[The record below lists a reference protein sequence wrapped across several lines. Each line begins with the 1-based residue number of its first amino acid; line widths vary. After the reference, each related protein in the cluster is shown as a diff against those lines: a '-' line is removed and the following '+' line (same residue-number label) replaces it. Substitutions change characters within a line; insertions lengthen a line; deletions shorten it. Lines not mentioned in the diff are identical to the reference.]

1 MTSKSPTFHMD
12 RLIRRWSFLLVTVFH
27 LGVAL
32 AADRSQADV
41 SSDMEHLLARQR
53 MEKRDLLKEVLALT
67 PEEER
72 KFWPLYYGYQAQL
85 ITLWDRRLSLIEAYR
100 TRYPH
105 LDKAWLDSM
114 IKASLKIDQ
123 DEGALLEKTYGV
135 FKRSFSTPL
144 AAQLIQF
151 ERTFNTSYT
160 SKIESNLPLV
170 PKN

>member
-1 MTSKSPTFHMD
+1 MTSKRPSFKKDPF
-12 RLIRRWSFLLVTVFH
+12 IRRWSCLLVTIFH
-27 LGVAL
+27 LEVGL
-32 AADRSQADV
+32 AADRPYPDV

-85 ITLWDRRLSLIEAYR
+85 ITLWDRRLSLVEAYR
-100 TRYPH
+100 ARYPH
-105 LDKAWLDSM
+105 LEKAWLDTM
-114 IKASLKIDQ
+114 IKASLRLDQ

-135 FKRSFSTPL
+135 FKRSFSIPL

-151 ERTFNTSYT
+151 ERTFNSSYT
-160 SKIESNLPLV
+160 SKIESNLPLI